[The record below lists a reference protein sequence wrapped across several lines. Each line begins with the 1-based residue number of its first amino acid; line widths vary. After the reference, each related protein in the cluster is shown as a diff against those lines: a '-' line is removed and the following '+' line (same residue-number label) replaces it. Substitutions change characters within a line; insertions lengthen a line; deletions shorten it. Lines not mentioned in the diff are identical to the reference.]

1 MLYGPNTNNGSILE
15 MIEHQVAYILCQIQF
30 MDEHALRWMTLKSS
44 TMTRYNEA
52 LQRDLQ
58 NVDVWQGDC
67 GGYYRGRAG
76 FIVTQWP
83 HTVDEYKSRLQSDH
97 GSFDTG

>member
-15 MIEHQVAYILCQIQF
+15 MIELQVAYILRQLRF
-30 MDEHALRWMTLKSS
+30 MDEHELRWMAPKSS
-44 TMTRYNEA
+44 KMTEYNKL

-58 NVDVWQGDC
+58 NVDVWRADC

-83 HTVDEYKSRLQSDH
+83 HTMDEYKSRLESDR
-97 GSFDTG
+97 GSFARG